1 MKLDRALQL
10 RILQVLAASYPE
22 PFFRFPGKNDLGA
35 NSYEVIS
42 NLFYLHE
49 HKLVSCTFIN
59 DDDGLDINGSV
70 RITADGLDFL
80 EADGGLS
87 AILGT
92 VTIKFHEDSLK
103 QLIELRLSEAQLPT
117 EEKHRL
123 LQSVRELPADSIK
136 HLTTRLLDLGM
147 DNLPRAVE
155 LIRTILT

>member
-1 MKLDRALQL
+1 VRLDRALQL
-10 RILQVLAASYPE
+10 RILQVLAANYPE
-22 PFFRFPGKNDLGA
+22 PFYRFPRTKDLGA
-35 NSYEVIS
+35 DYFEILS
-42 NLFYLHE
+42 NLFYLNE
-49 HKLVSCTFIN
+49 HKLVACRFIH
-59 DDDGLDINGSV
+59 DEDGMDINGSV

-103 QLIELRLSEAQLPT
+103 QLIELRLNEAQLPK

-123 LQSVRELPADSIK
+123 LQSVRELPSDSIK

-155 LIRTILT
+155 LIRTALG